1 MPCREGTG
9 RMLAI
14 LTKICAGEASL
25 ADLELLENLAGTVKS
40 TSLCGLGQTAP
51 NPVLST
57 LMHFREEYIEHIVEK
72 KCRAHKCPALVEFFI
87 TDACTGCTLCER
99 KCPVTAISGE
109 KKERHSIDQALCIKC
124 GTCLAVCKFGA
135 VIKQ

>member
-1 MPCREGTG
+1 
-9 RMLAI
+9 
-14 LTKICAGEASL
+14 
-25 ADLELLENLAGTVKS
+25 
-40 TSLCGLGQTAP
+40 
-51 NPVLST
+51 
-57 LMHFREEYIEHIVEK
+57 MHFREEYIEHIVEK